1 MVDTQYMLVNNI
13 ILYLSLR
20 PKVNWNRVHEILL
33 AKNGLDLKNF
43 NMQKILNNPD
53 FVFSLHGP

>member
-43 NMQKILNNPD
+43 NMQKNLDNPD